1 MLFHKT
7 KYWFEFN
14 LVAQTDKSKNSG
26 NKLLELVTE
35 MFWFM
40 WFDIKSSFD
49 DIVLFEGIE
58 AY

>member
-7 KYWFEFN
+7 KYRFEFN
-14 LVAQTDKSKNSG
+14 LVVQTEKFKNSG